1 MTSPDSRNR
10 AVVRDEFTRAAATFA
25 ERTKGRFDH
34 MHVVEFS
41 RVEPGATV
49 VEIGAGTGNFL
60 DLFAGVADH
69 LIAVDVTEEM
79 LRTAQRSFPDMGLLL
94 GDGMRLPLR
103 SRSMDLVGC
112 AQMLHHV
119 HEPLPLLKEM
129 RRVSKPE
136 GGVLVVDQ
144 AAPESYEQTAFMN
157 ELETIRDPSHAASRS
172 PSSLRVLIQSAGLE
186 VVDEKLTTTTQTM
199 SAWMATGEFPEG
211 RFGAVESFIEK
222 FGPETGMNFRR
233 ENGEWAFD
241 RQRVMFLCKRAA

>member
-1 MTSPDSRNR
+1 MRE
-10 AVVRDEFTRAAATFA
+10 EFTRAATAFA

-34 MHVVEFS
+34 MNVVEFS
-41 RVEPGATV
+41 RVRAGATV
-49 VEIGAGTGNFL
+49 VEVGAGTGNFL
-60 DLFAGVADH
+60 DLFSGIAER

-79 LRTAQRSFPDMGLLL
+79 LRTAQGSFPHMGLLL
-94 GDGMRLPLR
+94 GDGMKLPLR
-103 SRSMDLVGC
+103 SRSIDLVGC

-129 RRVSKPE
+129 RRVSHPV

-172 PSSLRVLIQSAGLE
+172 PSVLRVLIQTAGLD
-186 VVDEKLTTTTQTM
+186 VVDEQLTTTTQTM
-199 SAWMATGEFPEG
+199 SKWMAPGEFPDE
-211 RFGAVESFIEK
+211 RFARVDAFIEK
-222 FGPETGMNFRR
+222 FGSETGMNFRKER
-233 ENGEWAFD
+233 SEWVFD